1 MDDGQFKNQSGAWG
15 KLPSKP
21 RHTMQRKLVLWTVGL
36 VVVSTFVCTW
46 WLTRVAREAMTDNH
60 ARGVAV
66 LNQTIAAALSGR
78 LAYGWNPSV
87 NGVLGVLEL
96 DSRVALVVVEDAD
109 GGLLHRSLIDPGAW
123 SIYADRLGHKQD
135 LGPIEM
141 GRAEVLGELGDLI
154 VHKAPIWNPPLRAG
168 LPDRGGAGHDRSL
181 EGFVT
186 LVVREPSLPQTLTRL
201 HTAQLIASC
210 VVSLLSLPVVVWVM
224 RHWTAPIRS
233 LLDATQRLASGDAP
247 RPVSV
252 RTRDEMG
259 LLSRSFNQMAGKL
272 SAARFELER
281 ANEQLEHKVSDRTVQ
296 LERANRQLES
306 EIRDK
311 DEFLRAVT
319 HDLSAPLRNIGGMAA
334 MLLTKYR
341 DGLADDALKKL
352 ERIGANVKVQTELL
366 NDLCEIGRIRT
377 RPGKRRA
384 IDIKKVVDQLRDSL
398 SYDLE
403 QAGITLEVDGTLP
416 TIMADRNRIRQVF
429 QNLIDNA
436 VKYMDRD
443 GGGRVTIAYRP
454 DGPWHEFHVAD
465 NGQGIDHE
473 DLTVI
478 FQVFRRSTHGVAPRV
493 AGRGVGLATVKSI
506 VESYGGRVWATSE
519 EGGGSTFHFTLDR
532 RLVDASVAPANRAGR
547 AVS

>member
-1 MDDGQFKNQSGAWG
+1 MDDSLFIDRSGSWG
-15 KLPSKP
+15 GLPSQP

-96 DSRVALVVVEDAD
+96 DSRVALVAIEDAN
-109 GGLLHRSLIDPGAW
+109 GGLLHRRLVDPAAW
-123 SIYADRLGHKQD
+123 SIYVDRVGHEREF
-135 LGPIEM
+135 GPIEM

-168 LPDRGGAGHDRSL
+168 LPDGGGVGRDRSL

-201 HTAQLIASC
+201 RTTQLLTSC

-233 LLDATQRLASGDAP
+233 LLDATQRLARGDEP

-272 SAARFELER
+272 SAARLELEQ
-281 ANEQLEHKVSDRTVQ
+281 ANEQLEHKVHDRTAQ
-296 LERANRQLES
+296 LECANRQLEL

-334 MLLTKYR
+334 MLLTKYK

-384 IDIKKVVDQLRDSL
+384 VDLQEVVDQLRDNL
-398 SYDLE
+398 GYDLE
-403 QAGITLEVDGTLP
+403 HAGITLEVDGTLP
-416 TIMADRNRIRQVF
+416 TIMADRNRLRQVF

-436 VKYMDRD
+436 VKYMDRAS
-443 GGGRVTIAYRP
+443 GGRVTIAYRP
-454 DGPWHEFHVAD
+454 DGPWHEFRVID
-465 NGQGIDHE
+465 NGQGIAPE

-478 FQVFRRSTHGVAPRV
+478 FQVFRRSTRGVAPRV

-519 EGGGSTFHFTLDR
+519 EGAGSTFHFTLDR
-532 RLVDASVAPANRAGR
+532 RVVDTAVTQADPAGR